1 MQKNLTLNILTA
13 NKKIYNGQIEKLFI
27 ESVSGKIEILPDHM
41 DLVTLLLPYMT
52 TFVDIDG
59 NEKTLFTS
67 EGVMTITSGEIF
79 LTCNSAEWPEEID
92 KIRAQAAKE
101 RAEMRLKEKDSN
113 IDTQRAELS
122 LHKAMIRLLA
132 TK

>member
-41 DLVTLLLPYMT
+41 DLVTLLSPYMT

-92 KIRAQAAKE
+92 KSRAQAAKE

>member
-13 NKKIYNGQIEKLFI
+13 TKRIYNGQIEKLFI
-27 ESVSGKIEILPDHM
+27 ESVSGKIEILPNHM
-41 DLVTLLLPYMT
+41 DLVSVLSPSITR
-52 TFVDIDG
+52 FVDMDG

-67 EGVMTITSGEIF
+67 EGIMRITSGEIF

-92 KIRAQAAKE
+92 KNRAEAAKE
-101 RAEMRLKEKDSN
+101 RAQIRLKEKDTN

-122 LHKAMIRLLA
+122 LHKAMLRLLV